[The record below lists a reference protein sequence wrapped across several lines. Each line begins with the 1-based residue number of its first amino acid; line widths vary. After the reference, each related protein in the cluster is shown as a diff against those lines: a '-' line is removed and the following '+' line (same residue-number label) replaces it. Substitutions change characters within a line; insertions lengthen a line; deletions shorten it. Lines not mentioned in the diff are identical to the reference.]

1 MADFTVEPGVKIG
14 PWGREIPN
22 PKCVACPAGQEPHRS
37 FYNHA
42 SKQIEILQFPEV
54 CNACPLQDRCP
65 VRDACGWKIVTIP
78 LKQIRLV
85 NRRRRERT
93 EEFQGKYRKRS
104 GIESTNSL
112 VKRVTGLGRLRV
124 RGKKSVF
131 MSIYLKVAGW
141 NVLRAATARS
151 VIEKLKK
158 SGKTASFA
166 QFSDIFNLLHD
177 FRSVAAAA

>member
-1 MADFTVEPGVKIG
+1 M
-14 PWGREIPN
+14 
-22 PKCVACPAGQEPHRS
+22 
-37 FYNHA
+37 
-42 SKQIEILQFPEV
+42 
-54 CNACPLQDRCP
+54 
-65 VRDACGWKIVTIP
+65 RDASGWKIVTIP
-78 LKQIRLV
+78 LKQVRLV

-166 QFSDIFNLLHD
+166 QSSGILNLLNA

>member
-1 MADFTVEPGVKIG
+1 MCQH
-14 PWGREIPN
+14 
-22 PKCVACPAGQEPHRS
+22 CVACPSEGLFALRVLLRALR
-37 FYNHA
+37 A
-42 SKQIEILQFPEV
+42 S
-54 CNACPLQDRCP
+54 
-65 VRDACGWKIVTIP
+65 
-78 LKQIRLV
+78 LV

-93 EEFQGKYRKRS
+93 EEFQEKYRKRS

-158 SGKTASFA
+158 SGKTASSA
-166 QFSDIFNLLHD
+166 QSSGILNLLNA